1 MFDLRVYFSRIGC
14 LCTGISD
21 FSFLFTVLAE
31 KFVGQSEDLDIQT
44 KYMDSAIGESTS
56 MSTPQSEVD
65 TLLLK
70 IAEENNLEV
79 RDKLNANGIPSQM
92 PSGVETK
99 SDYKDDIEARF
110 AALSGGN
117 PGPGY

>member
-1 MFDLRVYFSRIGC
+1 M
-14 LCTGISD
+14 
-21 FSFLFTVLAE
+21 
-31 KFVGQSEDLDIQT
+31 GQSEDLDMQT

-65 TLLLK
+65 NLLMK

-79 RDKLNANGIPSQM
+79 REQLNASTIPSQL
-92 PSGVETK
+92 PSSSGVRHE
-99 SDYKDDIEARF
+99 DKDDIEARF

-117 PGPGY
+117 PGPRY